1 MNILVTGAGG
11 FIGSHLCMELLQ
23 QNPHDKVIG
32 VDRNMKARNTTL
44 LSNDRFTS
52 IEIDL
57 LSRNLSDLIHKVD
70 VIYHLAGIPGVR
82 SSWGKDFET
91 YLLHNAL
98 LTQKLLDA
106 CKNQSLKKFI
116 YISTSSVYGEKS
128 GSVSEQMRPIP
139 LSPYGITKLTGEH
152 LCRVYHQYYDVPI
165 VILRYFTV
173 YGPRQRPDMAFH
185 RFIKQLLLDQP
196 LTVYGD
202 GQQTRDFTYVNDC
215 VKATAAVCRAQ
226 DVIGETI
233 NIGGKERASVLEIIQ
248 LLEQLMNKKAQVT
261 FTKKAK
267 GEPLQTWADIT
278 KAQTLLNYQPKIS
291 LKEGLRYEIEDLKKI
306 YLSGRDPV

>member
-23 QNPHDKVIG
+23 QHPHDTVLG
-32 VDRNMKARNTTL
+32 VDRNMKTRNTTL
-44 LSNDRFTS
+44 LKNDRFTS
-52 IEIDL
+52 IELDL
-57 LSRNLSDLIHKVD
+57 LTCDLSDLIHNVD

-98 LTQKLLDA
+98 LTQNLLDA
-106 CKNQSLKKFI
+106 CKSQSIKKFI

-128 GSVSEQMRPIP
+128 GSVSEQLRPIP

-152 LCRVYHQYYDVPI
+152 LCRVYHQYYGIPV

-173 YGPRQRPDMAFH
+173 YGPRQRTDMAFH

-202 GQQTRDFTYVNDC
+202 GHQTRDFTYVKDC

-278 KAQTLLNYQPKIS
+278 KAQTLLNYQPQIS
-291 LKEGLRYEIEDLKKI
+291 LKEGLRYEIEDLKEL
-306 YLSGRDPV
+306 YLSGRDSL